1 MTKVGTNKKKSLSGV
16 VLIMVVTVMFVLIIM
31 LMATLSVVTTAQNKT
46 YAKFEEN
53 QAYYSARSA
62 LDVYMSNMVSDEV
75 YIAVDESGTPLKHL
89 LPDGTEPE
97 DDDNYKFTQGFAMEL
112 DFYRIK
118 AHADTYENY
127 LKMSDDE
134 KENFSTDY
142 WVNPDGV
149 FNDEPLKSDYDD
161 PQEPYIEYEV
171 VFPNIENDR
180 KQGKF
185 ADPGTKSTIRVEVL
199 SRTLNGHKDGVPTAD
214 DMKSIES
221 SSRSKDKIT
230 IKVTSTTTFQGY
242 TGTAT
247 GIYSTVDNPSYF
259 QDAVAAFGT
268 ATTTNNTSV
277 IGGISTKNSLTLAND
292 GVLYGGLYS
301 EKDTSIPTNQY
312 TFVDAGDAIYVNA
325 LSRNNGSAFYP
336 FGYKYAEDLS
346 GGNNYKDIP
355 IVFIDTYDSAM
366 NSFGQ
371 FLLDQSFEIGYYTD
385 TSKASEKMVAVVNGD
400 MICSGTAQLK
410 INGDLIVL
418 GDLDLGEFSMDVTGY
433 VIVTGDF
440 KISGINNYSS
450 GSVGDRIYIGGNFDT
465 SAVKQAGREKNTAFE
480 TKVMGT
486 ASSERVYSVWD
497 NDSSSWVTKYDA
509 LEGGEYTL
517 GDKIEEMG
525 GIEGAINPDGCY
537 NEGKRVTGMRL
548 IRGVGGNISYIA
560 SRVIPTDTTNY
571 SRYYHQEP
579 GREGDIITAREWA
592 GTPNEKDRKKGNF
605 TEIDFSDYSGA
616 TPIANND
623 TINVTD
629 SGVGPTK
636 LLLTGWYNNSKITI
650 TGKGTANIY
659 VDNNAGFMNGFE
671 LIVGS
676 ATGSPKVNIFFA
688 SGFNKTIPMLKIWNY
703 DLKDKFENNKELK
716 FGSGGDVK
724 SPTVKIYMDPGT
736 KLSTQNP
743 SIIAGYIYGPDAII
757 NISDKGLKS
766 NGDIWYNGNQCIR
779 SGSNIASRYTLCVIG
794 SIVCY
799 DFNATND
806 CLFCYV
812 PDSEDKEPG
821 FPQLEWTPEQY
832 RAS

>member
-1 MTKVGTNKKKSLSGV
+1 MTKVGTNKKKRLSGV

-31 LMATLSVVTTAQNKT
+31 LLATLSIVTTAQNKT

-62 LDVYMSNMVSDEV
+62 LDLYMGTMVSDEV
-75 YIAVDESGTPLKHL
+75 YYAVDANGTPLDHL
-89 LPDGTEPE
+89 TPDGSDYVEK
-97 DDDNYKFTQGFAMEL
+97 YTQSLAMEL

-127 LKMSDDE
+127 LKMSDEE
-134 KENFSTDY
+134 KETFSTDY

-185 ADPGTKSTIRVEVL
+185 ADPGTKSTIKVEVL
-199 SRTLNGHKDGVPTAD
+199 SRTLNGHKDGENSTD
-214 DMKSIES
+214 DKKSIES

-242 TGTAT
+242 TGTAI

-301 EKDTSIPTNQY
+301 EKDTTIPTNQY
-312 TFVDAGDAIYVNA
+312 TFVDSGDAIYVNA
-325 LSRNNGSAFYP
+325 LSRSNGSAFYP
-336 FGYKYAEDLS
+336 FGYKYVEDLS

-355 IVFIDTYDSAM
+355 IVFIDTYDSTM
-366 NSFGQ
+366 DTFDQ

-385 TSKASEKMVAVVNGD
+385 TSKVSEKMVAVVNGD

-418 GDLDLGEFSMDVTGY
+418 GDLDLGEFSMDVTGS

-440 KISGINNYSS
+440 RISGINNYSN

-465 SAVKQAGREKNTAFE
+465 SSVKQAGREKNTAFE

-486 ASSERVYSVWD
+486 AASERVYSVWD
-497 NDSSSWVTKYDA
+497 NDSGSWITKYDA

-517 GDKIEEMG
+517 DSEIDGMG
-525 GIEGAINPDGCY
+525 GIDGAINPDNCY
-537 NEGKRVTGMRL
+537 MNGKRITGMRL
-548 IRGVGGNISYIA
+548 IRGVGGTISYIA

-571 SRYYHQEP
+571 SRYYHQEA

-592 GTPNEKDRKKGNF
+592 GTPNEKDRKNGNF

-616 TPIANND
+616 TPIGNND
-623 TINVTD
+623 TISVTN
-629 SGVGPTK
+629 SGAGATK
-636 LLLTGWYNNSKITI
+636 LLLTGTYNNSTITI
-650 TGKGTANIY
+650 TGNGTANIY

-676 ATGSPKVNIFFA
+676 ETGSPKVNIFLA
-688 SGFNKTIPMLKIWNY
+688 SGFDKTIPMLKIWNY
-703 DLKDKFENNKELK
+703 DLKYKFENNKELK
-716 FGSGGDVK
+716 FGSGDELVK

-743 SIIAGYIYGPDAII
+743 SIIAGYIYGPDATV

-779 SGSNIASRYTLCVIG
+779 SGSNIASRYTPCVIG

-799 DFNATND
+799 DFNAVND

-812 PDSEDKEPG
+812 PDAEDKEPG
-821 FPQLEWTPEQY
+821 LPQLEWKPEQY